1 MKADEETRERIVE
14 IGIRKVARETGI
26 NRETVALVAN
36 DGAVKPRTLR
46 KIDGFLAKG
55 AKNPDR

>member
-1 MKADEETRERIVE
+1 MRVNSLSGER
-14 IGIRKVARETGI
+14 VAWV

-36 DGAVKPRTLR
+36 DAAVKPRTMR
-46 KIDGFLAKG
+46 KIEGFLAKG